1 MLLIDVTW
9 TIQADRERA
18 LRDALRRHEAQ
29 VATAEARSSEA
40 PTATPDRSSR
50 RVASVSI
57 GDGASQVGD
66 SGAEVGGF
74 QDFNPASGT

>member
-18 LRDALRRHEAQ
+18 LRDAVRRHEAR
-29 VATAEARSSEA
+29 VASAEASTSEA

-50 RVASVSI
+50 VASVSI
-57 GDGASQVGD
+57 GDGPSQLAD